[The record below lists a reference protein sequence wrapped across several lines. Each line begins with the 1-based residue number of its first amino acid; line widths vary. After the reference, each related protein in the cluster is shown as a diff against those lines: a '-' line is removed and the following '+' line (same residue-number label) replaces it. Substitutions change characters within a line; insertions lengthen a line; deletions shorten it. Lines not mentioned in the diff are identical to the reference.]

1 MASVVESW
9 LGRGV
14 LVVGDAMLDEW
25 RFAESDRLCREAPAP
40 VLSLRRRLTA
50 AGGAANTA
58 VNLTAL
64 GGRAA
69 LVAPVGA
76 DVAGDELHD
85 CLDRAGVWDRTI
97 SQPGRPTPVKRR
109 LLAADQILLR
119 EDEGDADETLP
130 EEGVRRMLNA
140 LARATEELRADR
152 DGQPPTLVV
161 CDYGLG
167 ALPEAV
173 RTWLVRH
180 RDSFATVALDAH
192 DLAYWRGLAPTVVTP
207 SFAEAT
213 RLLDEAV
220 SAGPS
225 GPPTALAST
234 RVSVAE
240 DGTTV
245 ATGGRSDDASAEDD
259 ARKVS
264 AGAEP
269 GKVGAGADAGRI
281 SANAGRVA
289 VGADAGKDADGT
301 AAKDPASGTGAG
313 HDSGTGSG
321 TGTGHGSGTG
331 SGTGTGHGSGSG
343 TRSGGGAGAGR
354 PASSPGRPGPVL
366 AAGAEDGGRDGDRSS
381 TPDGTPPGSGEGAG
395 PVGGDGITVT
405 SDEIGVSGDD
415 IVVAGDETSSAAGGR
430 PVAAGGASRALVA
443 QARLAELRERTGADV
458 VAVTLDAEGAVVG
471 GADGRP
477 RRSHATPVP
486 ASYAVGAGDAYLA
499 AMTLALAADAPL
511 PTAAQLAQ
519 LAATTTVSD
528 TGTCVCLREDL
539 LAALGSTGDE
549 PARIVL
555 DRATLLEL
563 VEGHRADGRSVVFTN
578 GCFDVLHRGHVRY
591 LDQAR
596 QLGDL
601 LVVAVNSDDSVRRL
615 KGADRPVNPVEDRV
629 AVLAALSCVD
639 HVVVFEED
647 SPTALI
653 EAVRPDVYVKGG
665 DYPPEMVPE
674 APLVRRLGGQ
684 VRTLGYVPD
693 RSTSAVIDRIRSHG
707 DDRRQAATGATHPGP
722 GGAAAD
728 SDPSGASDRSR
739 EVVAAPIEAGG
750 AASGSSRPA

>member
-1 MASVVESW
+1 MATDAAEQRRLASVVESW

-40 VLSLRRRLTA
+40 VLTLRRRLTA

-173 RTWLVRH
+173 RSWLVRH

-213 RLLDEAV
+213 RLLNEAV
-220 SAGPS
+220 SAGPAS
-225 GPPTALAST
+225 PTSAVAGT

-240 DGTTV
+240 DGSTV
-245 ATGGRSDDASAEDD
+245 ATGG
-259 ARKVS
+259 K
-264 AGAEP
+264 
-269 GKVGAGADAGRI
+269 ADATGGMRD
-281 SANAGRVA
+281 AGS
-289 VGADAGKDADGT
+289 GTGDTDSADAGKDA
-301 AAKDPASGTGAG
+301 AAAARG
-313 HDSGTGSG
+313 
-321 TGTGHGSGTG
+321 
-331 SGTGTGHGSGSG
+331 
-343 TRSGGGAGAGR
+343 
-354 PASSPGRPGPVL
+354 PG
-366 AAGAEDGGRDGDRSS
+366 AAGIGKNAGGPAPAVAAGGTEDGGRDGDGSAA
-381 TPDGTPPGSGEGAG
+381 PEGTPPGSGDGPG
-395 PVGGDGITVT
+395 PVGGDGLTVT

-471 GADGRP
+471 GADGRS

-499 AMTLALAADAPL
+499 AMTLALAANAPL

-539 LAALGSTGDE
+539 LAALGSAGEE

-555 DRATLLEL
+555 DRDALVEL
-563 VEGHRADGRSVVFTN
+563 VARHRAEGRAVVFTN

-596 QLGDL
+596 ELGDL

-615 KGADRPVNPVEDRV
+615 KGTDRPVNPVEDRV

-647 SPTALI
+647 SPSALI
-653 EAVRPDVYVKGG
+653 EAIRPDVYVKGG
-665 DYPPEMVPE
+665 DYPPDMVPE

-693 RSTSAVIDRIRSHG
+693 KSTSAVIDRIRSHG
-707 DDRRQAATGATHPGP
+707 DDRRQAAAARSGDGAGQRHSPDGGQRHSSPDGGQGASPEGSREAVPASADP
-722 GGAAAD
+722 GGTV
-728 SDPSGASDRSR
+728 SGPSRRA
-739 EVVAAPIEAGG
+739 
-750 AASGSSRPA
+750 